1 MKRKWFLLLS
11 LAATCNFSYSLYTVF
26 NDLPTLNKIQN
37 LFTLLMCLFFIFI
50 LFGTK
55 HQEIVAILNEYY
67 KNFDL
72 KFLQKKKDYHYTF
85 LFCSIFLSYAH
96 FWLASI
102 TGVFFLQVLYK
113 TRLIIEYF
121 TVIETTTLIFAV
133 NAILFVIFTL
143 PVISILKG
151 IRKTTT
157 VSS

>member
-1 MKRKWFLLLS
+1 M
-11 LAATCNFSYSLYTVF
+11 
-26 NDLPTLNKIQN
+26 P
-37 LFTLLMCLFFIFI
+37 FFIFI

-55 HQEIVAILNEYY
+55 QKEIVAIVNEYY

-72 KFLQKKKDYHYTF
+72 KSIQKEKDYHYTF
-85 LFCSIFLSYAH
+85 LFCCIFLSYAH

-113 TRLIIEYF
+113 TRLIIEHF
-121 TVIETTTLIFAV
+121 TVIETTTIIFSL
-133 NAILFVIFTL
+133 NAILFLIFTL

-157 VSS
+157 ISS